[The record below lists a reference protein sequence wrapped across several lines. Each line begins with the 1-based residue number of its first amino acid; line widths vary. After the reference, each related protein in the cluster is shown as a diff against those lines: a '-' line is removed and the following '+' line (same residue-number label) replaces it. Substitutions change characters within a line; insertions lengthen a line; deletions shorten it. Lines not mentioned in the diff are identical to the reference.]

1 MIGEIVARDIPK
13 FKHRWFGTLDIK
25 VNNTTYTVY
34 TSGFAKWLFEGDK
47 VDLVIKSKPKEIKGS
62 LILLFEDYELYK
74 FYGKEKVKVW
84 PYWSKEVRSPRY
96 SPFGEILYEYRIL
109 AREAMFESD
118 FEAIAELEQ
127 YHYASEKEKIAL
139 WRCDSCEELFEAN
152 IKQSCPK
159 CGSDDVH
166 IVEIKGSTPAS
177 RFLILELLNRE
188 EFEPRIVA
196 YVRVDPPIPLMH
208 RKLPNGRIVRNI
220 REKVFPYSWF
230 HPVYSPELVMKK
242 LFKELRQKFSRKV
255 ARQKLWEL
263 ASWEAMRISN
273 TACSRIARVV
283 VHPDYRSDGLG
294 VLAVKLA
301 IEWIEERRIPEMKKR
316 KHLVETIAQMAR
328 FNPFFEKVGFKYVW
342 DTASGRP
349 VLYYALT
356 ELAER
361 YLRKFFEED
370 EFAKIHQG
378 RLCVSRYGKVEPLE
392 RAIVFRNVS
401 KVFRSDL
408 DVSKLKK
415 DVQELLSAFGVKHRV
430 IERQVIRN
438 ANFTIEP
445 REIVVVVGASGAG
458 KTTLLRL
465 ILGAVAG
472 IEGEEF
478 KPTSGEI
485 DAPKAKVGV
494 IIPQEFEPEFGDE
507 SILEH
512 VYYKAKDLHVAV
524 EVLNKAGLSDAV
536 LYRARYHELSTGQKE
551 RVKLASILAERPSLI
566 LIDEFASH
574 LDSLTAM
581 RVARKI
587 GEIARKAGITLVAV
601 THRREV
607 IDALNPDKIIYVGY
621 GITKVSTSPSRNQL

>member
-1 MIGEIVARDIPK
+1 MIGEVVARDIPK
-13 FKHRWFGTLDIK
+13 FKHRWFGTLDVK
-25 VNNTTYTVY
+25 VNDTVYTIY

-47 VDLVIKSKPKEIKGS
+47 VDLVVKSKPKEIKGS
-62 LILLFEDYELYK
+62 LVLLFEDYELYR
-74 FYGKEKVKVW
+74 FYGKEKVKIW

-96 SPFGEILYEYRIL
+96 SPFGDVLYEYRIL

-118 FEAIAELEQ
+118 FDAIAELEQ

-139 WRCDSCEELFEAN
+139 WRCDDCEELFEAN

-159 CGSDDVH
+159 CGSNDVH

-188 EFEPRIVA
+188 EFEPKIIA
-196 YVRVDPPIPLMH
+196 YVRIDPPIPLMH
-208 RKLPNGRIVRNI
+208 RRLPDGRIIRNI

-230 HPVYSPELVMKK
+230 HPVYSPELVMERQ
-242 LFKELRQKFSRKV
+242 FKELRQKFSRKV
-255 ARQKLWEL
+255 ARQKLWEI
-263 ASWEAMRISN
+263 ASWEAMKRSN

-349 VLYYALT
+349 VLYYPIT
-356 ELAER
+356 EQAKK
-361 YLRKFFEED
+361 YLEKFFEED
-370 EFAKIHQG
+370 EYAREHRG
-378 RLCVSRYGKVEPLE
+378 RLCVSRYGKVEPLNKP
-392 RAIVFRNVS
+392 ITFRNVT

-408 DVSKLKK
+408 DVSKLRKE
-415 DVQELLSAFGVKHRV
+415 VQELLSAFGVKHRI

-445 REIVVVVGASGAG
+445 GEIVVVIGASGAG

-465 ILGAVAG
+465 MLGAVAG

-485 DAPKAKVGV
+485 EAPRAKVGV
-494 IIPQEFEPEFGDE
+494 IIPQEFEPEFGNE
-507 SILEH
+507 SVLEH
-512 VYYKAKDLHVAV
+512 VYDKTKDLHVAV

-536 LYRARYHELSTGQKE
+536 LYRARYQELSTGQKE
-551 RVKLASILAERPSLI
+551 RVKLASILAEKPSLI
-566 LIDEFASH
+566 IIDEFASH

-581 RVARKI
+581 RVARKV
-587 GEIARKAGITLVAV
+587 GVIARSAGITLVAV
-601 THRREV
+601 THRKEV
-607 IDALNPDKIIYVGY
+607 IKALNPDKVIYIGY
-621 GITKVSTSPSRNQL
+621 GITKVGR

>member
-1 MIGEIVARDIPK
+1 MIGKIVAREIPK
-13 FKHRWFGTLDIK
+13 FKHRWFGTLDIE
-25 VNNTTYTVY
+25 VNGTIYTVY
-34 TSGFAKWLFEGDK
+34 TAGVAKWLFEEDN
-47 VDLVIKSKPKEIKGS
+47 VELVIISKPKEIKGS
-62 LILLFEDYELYK
+62 LVLFFDDYELYR
-74 FYGKEKVKVW
+74 FYGKDKIKVW
-84 PYWSKEVRSPRY
+84 PYWCKEVRSPRY
-96 SPFGEILYEYRIL
+96 SPFGNILYEYRIR
-109 AREAMFESD
+109 AREAVFESD

-152 IKQSCPK
+152 VKQNCPK

-177 RFLILELLNRE
+177 RFLILELLDRE

-208 RKLPNGRIVRNI
+208 RRLPDGRIIRNI

-230 HPVYSPELVMKK
+230 HPVYSPELVMKQ
-242 LFKELRQKFSRKV
+242 LFKELRQKFSKKV
-255 ARQKLWEL
+255 ARQKLWEI
-263 ASWEAMRISN
+263 ASWEAMRRSN
-273 TACSRIARVV
+273 TACARIARVV

-294 VLAVKLA
+294 VLAVRLA

-349 VLYYALT
+349 VLYYPLT
-356 ELAER
+356 EQAER
-361 YLRKFFEED
+361 YLQRFFEKD
-370 EFAKIHQG
+370 EIAKKHKG
-378 RLCVSRYGKVEPLE
+378 RLCVSKYGKVELLTEP
-392 RAIVFRNVS
+392 IVFRNVS
-401 KVFRSDL
+401 KVFESHL
-408 DVSKLKK
+408 DISKLEKE
-415 DVQELLSAFGVKHRV
+415 VQELLSAFGVRHRV

-438 ANFTIEP
+438 ATF
-445 REIVVVVGASGAG
+445 EIKPGDVVVVVGASGAG

-465 ILGAVAG
+465 ILGAVSD
-472 IEGEEF
+472 IEGESF

-485 DAPKAKVGV
+485 EAPKAKVGV
-494 IIPQEFEPEFGDE
+494 LIPQEFEPEFGEE

-512 VYYKAKDLHVAV
+512 VYAKAGDLHVAV
-524 EVLNKAGLSDAV
+524 EILNKAGLSDAV
-536 LYRARYHELSTGQKE
+536 LYRAKYRELSTGQKE
-551 RVKLASILAERPSLI
+551 RAKLASILAERPSLI

-587 GEIARKAGITLVAV
+587 GEIVRQAGITLIAV

-607 IDALNPDKIIYVGY
+607 IDALEPNKVIYVGY
-621 GITKVSTSPSRNQL
+621 GITKVEERSQSK